1 MTIIDDAL
9 ADLDR
14 QKKREVGIL
23 RALLQVDL
31 QPVQRQRLLEAL
43 RSEGLLS

>member
-9 ADLDR
+9 VDLDR
-14 QKKREVGIL
+14 QKGREVGIL

-31 QPVQRQRLLEAL
+31 TPVQRQHLLEAL
-43 RSEGLLS
+43 RSEGVLS

>member
-14 QKKREVGIL
+14 QKRREVGIL
-23 RALLQVDL
+23 RALLQVQL
-31 QPVQRQRLLEAL
+31 SPVQRQRLLDAL
-43 RSEGLLS
+43 RREGALS